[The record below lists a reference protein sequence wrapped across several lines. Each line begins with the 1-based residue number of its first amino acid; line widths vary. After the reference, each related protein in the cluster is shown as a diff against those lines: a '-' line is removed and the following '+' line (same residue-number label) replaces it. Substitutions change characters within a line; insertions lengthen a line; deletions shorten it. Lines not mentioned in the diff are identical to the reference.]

1 MSYSRDQ
8 GEPAVDFR
16 ERIRAI
22 WELYVAP
29 WPEYRTRGRRVPA
42 NVERVMGIADTLDI
56 LAESGAIPPRERRL
70 VMPIREGDF
79 KGRDTRRSR
88 RSKKQ
93 RRAGVIW
100 ISYGRTDYGERE
112 YQRIMHGGATPEKIA
127 DWLARAYMEI
137 LPTLPRRVKDR
148 TYFQIQYD
156 GIDDATGELF
166 AAGKR
171 SRPFPA
177 TSTYQTLYPALLPVE
192 QVEGGGVGSD
202 LVVEVYDKQ
211 PNPNWVVAQYLPIAP
226 IGGARAK
233 ATAPKILTNGTIV
246 RDYEC
251 SAGTC
256 LVSVANHMGG
266 AEVPRPLKWCR
277 EYPGFDRTEGLP
289 MSALD
294 EIELI
299 TGVTLPVVD
308 LETLHVLRQATAGLA
323 AGIGEAI
330 GYDAENKHFTHVI
343 LFAPSEEADDLA
355 SLKSQSLTLAELIRL
370 KDEKMAAWRATWGRG
385 KKSGDDDGDCYG
397 ACSADYKQEIAA
409 LNNLIAK
416 ARKSDKPEGE
426 IRTLLISYDYETVYE
441 RTGATKPYC
450 ISWCCLDMDADDPL
464 ADLPRTMQ
472 EFEQNVRSERAGLIV
487 NSSCT
492 SGFLEW
498 MTSSE
503 YVKQFNRVILEAF
516 NGSRFDASFVA
527 ELAHARKKLLPKSL
541 LVVGGGLLKGCISG
555 GFQFHDISRFLCG
568 SLAYNCKAFGIE
580 RAKVGGFSHAESQA
594 AENAGT
600 LNQWCRDN
608 ATTLREY
615 SAFDVLAL
623 AELSWKA
630 YQAFRRCPGEPNM
643 FAHPT
648 IASMAYKTLKSELK
662 KRDQSLPTSPQT
674 IEDEQ
679 LMRGAMYAGR
689 TQMMRGRGMV
699 RGKLYMYDIASSYP
713 YTMLNDQYPTGDYVK
728 TDREVIGKMGIYR
741 CKIHSQN
748 DGVNEGRPNV
758 TVVPFRDP
766 DGEKPLD
773 WTHSGMLEA
782 TITSV
787 DIEEIRAT
795 GNIVEVGEG
804 VYWENSTVENFRP
817 VLSGLESIKGDQD
830 RFKRE
835 KSDEYNPALREAAKL
850 FMNSLSGKVAQ
861 RMKRKVTILSSDY
874 DTTAKT
880 LDTLKQSSV
889 NLSVFGK
896 SLLITGTKIEPFNPK
911 NASPC
916 FLACF
921 IYAYARRRLRAALL
935 CGAWY
940 CDTDSALFDE
950 EGARRFRETYP
961 DWLTPEGQ
969 DKKFGEWEEELG
981 QDGTKEF
988 ECYMVQPKNYA
999 IFGGGGPPK
1008 IRSKGVGGRD
1018 IIINYDQAIKV
1029 MAMDEASRGEFCE
1042 QHKNSTIKTPS
1053 TAEAVYRAGV
1063 ESKPI
1068 YALCMQF
1075 HRECGA
1081 GIETNDE
1088 SLGGLFSLRQSYT
1101 IKQVG
1106 GTSADKSEWE
1116 SLKKL

>member
-1 MSYSRDQ
+1 M
-8 GEPAVDFR
+8 
-16 ERIRAI
+16 
-22 WELYVAP
+22 
-29 WPEYRTRGRRVPA
+29 PA
-42 NVERVMGIADTLDI
+42 NVERVVAIAETLDA
-56 LAESGAIPPRERRL
+56 LAASGAIPPRNRRL

-79 KGRDTRRSR
+79 KGRDGRRTR

-100 ISYGRTDYGERE
+100 IRYARTNYGNRVFNELSANGL
-112 YQRIMHGGATPEKIA
+112 TPEITA
-127 DWLARAYMEI
+127 DWLARVYMEL
-137 LPTLPRRVKDR
+137 LPALPNRGEDR
-148 TYFQIQYD
+148 TYFQLQYD
-156 GIDDATGELF
+156 SVDNVTDEPF
-166 AAGKR
+166 AVGKR
-171 SRPFPA
+171 SRPFPRD
-177 TSTYQTLYPALLPVE
+177 STYESLYPLMLPKAKATAE
-192 QVEGGGVGSD
+192 LVGSD
-202 LVVEVYDKQ
+202 QEDKIAERF
-211 PNPNWVVAQYLPIAP
+211 PNPDWVVVQYLPIIP
-226 IGGARAK
+226 TGGARAK
-233 ATAPKILTNGTIV
+233 ACPPKILANGTIV

-266 AEVPRPLKWCR
+266 AEVPRPLKWCNA
-277 EYPGFDRTEGLP
+277 YPGFDRDVGLP

-294 EIELI
+294 AIETI

-308 LETLHVLRQATAGLA
+308 LETLQVLRQPTPGLA
-323 AGIGEAI
+323 EGVGEAI

-343 LFAPSEEADDLA
+343 KFAPSFEADDLI
-355 SLKSQSLTLAELIRL
+355 SLKEQSLTLSELIKL
-370 KDEKMAAWRATWGRG
+370 KDEMMAAWRATWGKGVRVG
-385 KKSGDDDGDCYG
+385 NDDGDCYG
-397 ACSADYKQEIAA
+397 VCIASYKQEIAA

-416 ARKSDKPEGE
+416 ARKPEEEITGE
-426 IRTLLISYDYETVYE
+426 KKTLLISYDYESVYD
-441 RTGATKPYC
+441 RAGSTKPYC
-450 ISWCCLDMDADDPL
+450 LSWCCLDMSADDPL
-464 ADLPRTMQ
+464 ADLPKTMPQFKQHIRT
-472 EFEQNVRSERAGLIV
+472 EKAGLIV
-487 NSSCT
+487 SSDCT

-498 MTSSE
+498 MMSSD
-503 YVKQFNRVILEAF
+503 YVKGFTHVILEAF

-541 LVVGGGLLKGCISG
+541 LVVGGGILKGCISG

-580 RAKVGGFSHAESQA
+580 RAKVGGFSHADSQA

-600 LNQWCRDN
+600 LKQWCRDN
-608 ATTLREY
+608 AATLREY

-630 YQAFRRCPGEPNM
+630 YQAFRKCPGEPDM

-648 IASMAYKTLKSELK
+648 IASMAYKTLKTELK
-662 KRDQSLPTSPQT
+662 KREQALPTSPQT

-689 TQMMRGRGMV
+689 TQMMRGRGTV

-713 YTMLNDQYPTGDYVK
+713 YTMLNDQYPTGEYIQ
-728 TDREVIGKMGIYR
+728 TDREVVGKMGIYR
-741 CKIHSQN
+741 CKIHSQR
-748 DGVNEGRPNV
+748 DGLAVEGRPNV

-766 DGEKPLD
+766 DGIAPLD
-773 WTHSGMLEA
+773 WTHSGEMTA

-795 GNIVEVGEG
+795 GNVVEVYEG
-804 VYWENSTVENFRP
+804 VYWEDSTVENFRP
-817 VLSGLESIKGDQD
+817 VLSGLEAIKGNQD

-835 KSDEYNPALREAAKL
+835 KSDEYNPALREASKL

-861 RMKRKVTILSSDY
+861 RMKRKVTVLSSDY

-880 LDTLKQSSV
+880 LDSLKQSSV
-889 NLSVFGK
+889 NLSIFGK
-896 SLLITGTKIEPFNPK
+896 SLLITGTKVEPFNPK

-921 IYAYARRRLRAALL
+921 IYSYARRRLRAALL

-950 EGARRFRETYP
+950 EGARRFRELHP

-1008 IRSKGVGGRD
+1008 V
-1018 IIINYDQAIKV
+1018 
-1029 MAMDEASRGEFCE
+1029 
-1042 QHKNSTIKTPS
+1042 
-1053 TAEAVYRAGV
+1053 
-1063 ESKPI
+1063 
-1068 YALCMQF
+1068 
-1075 HRECGA
+1075 
-1081 GIETNDE
+1081 
-1088 SLGGLFSLRQSYT
+1088 
-1101 IKQVG
+1101 
-1106 GTSADKSEWE
+1106 
-1116 SLKKL
+1116 